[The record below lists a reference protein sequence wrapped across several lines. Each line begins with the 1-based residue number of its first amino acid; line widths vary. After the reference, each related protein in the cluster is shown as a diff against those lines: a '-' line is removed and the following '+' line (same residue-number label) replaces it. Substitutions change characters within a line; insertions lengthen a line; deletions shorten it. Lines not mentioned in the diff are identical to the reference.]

1 MATDIVQGLFG
12 LTPEA
17 YQAEQ
22 NRQAQAEAL
31 RFAQLDPFQQ
41 ANYGL
46 YMGGRQ
52 LGGLVGQAMGAQDPQ
67 LQMISKTQ
75 SLLRG
80 INPAD
85 EASIEAGIQEAAQFN
100 PQLAFSL
107 KDTLQNLRLNKSKIE
122 AEAALTEQRLREK
135 AAADPFEQLVRT
147 GKYTPAS
154 LSKYKTSKD
163 PADLDLLEK
172 ETKANIK
179 EIGVAAATGEAVY
192 LDVNNDKQFIYTTD
206 AEGKQVRKLYNGP
219 VDRTTAKVTATAT
232 QKASEAGQTK
242 LAELDA
248 KDVADA
254 RKARDASI
262 ATVNALNALASYPDD
277 KLISGSFA
285 NNRVGVANFLN
296 TLGLAS
302 GADKERISNSQQYQ
316 KVAGDVILQTL
327 GGKLGSGFSNAD
339 REFIASLVPQLETS
353 PMARRSLIDFMQKKN
368 QSIIQESLRMEEH
381 FRANEGSLR
390 GFVPKIPF
398 SVNPANPA
406 LGAMTDDQIK
416 AMIAEKRNKGQ

>member
-52 LGGLVGQAMGAQDPQ
+52 LGGLVGQALGAQDPQ

-80 INPAD
+80 INPSD

-107 KDTLQNLRLNKSKIE
+107 KDTLQQLRLNKSKIG

-135 AAADPFEQLVRT
+135 KAADPFEQLLRT
-147 GKYTPAS
+147 AKYTPAS
-154 LSKYKTSKD
+154 LAKYKDSGN
-163 PADLDLLEK
+163 PADLELSEK

-179 EIGVAAATGEAVY
+179 EIGVAATTGEAVY
-192 LDVNNDKQFIYTTD
+192 LDVNNDKQYIYTTD
-206 AEGKQVRKLYNGP
+206 AQGNQVRKPYNGP

-232 QKASEAGQTK
+232 AKGEEAFTTELGK
-242 LAELDA
+242 LDA
-248 KDVADA
+248 KAVAEA
-254 RKARDASI
+254 QKARDASI
-262 ATVNALNALASYPDD
+262 ATVKALNTLASYPDER
-277 KLISGSFA
+277 LISGTFA
-285 NNRVGVANFLN
+285 NNRVGIANFLN
-296 TLGLAS
+296 TVGLAS

-353 PMARRSLIDFMQKKN
+353 AQARRSLIDFMQKKN
-368 QSIIQESLRMEEH
+368 QAIIQE
-381 FRANEGSLR
+381 ANNLEDYARKNKGLGGYR
-390 GFVPKIPF
+390 PTIPL
-398 SVNPANPA
+398 SQAPANPA